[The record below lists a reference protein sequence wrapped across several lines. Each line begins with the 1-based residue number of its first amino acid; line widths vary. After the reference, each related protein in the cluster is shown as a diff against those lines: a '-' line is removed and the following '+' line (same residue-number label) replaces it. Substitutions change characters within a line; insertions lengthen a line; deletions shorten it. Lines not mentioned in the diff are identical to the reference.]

1 MERQN
6 YYFDIFDKYIHCDM
20 SLVLWISWWPDSMF
34 MFYILEK
41 YLIQIGFDL
50 QKLHIAHFNHNFRR
64 ESFDEFIILQNTFSK
79 YKFHSQTFQWDSFTE
94 SNLRK
99 ARHKFFSEILDWI
112 NWDKVLLLWHNLT
125 DRIETTFL
133 NMLRWSS
140 KQWLLNMR
148 MFETAK
154 NYYIFRPLLD
164 TPKDIII
171 QECYNNW
178 IEYFIDKTNFDSKV
192 SLRNKLRNG
201 PINDLIKLWNKNKDW
216 NNKFFDSFR
225 NFYNLIDSWNDS
237 RIDLQNLILDE
248 NWKADYWYKL
258 LSPLDSIQ
266 TLVNL
271 LKKLELY
278 NNISKNNL
286 EEIYNYLIKSNDWY
300 KYFNGV
306 YFFKSHGNIYIIKW
320 PLLFWQKRFAD
331 IKKIIKIWY
340 ISIRNYN
347 ISIDKEEYLGWEL
360 GFFNSFDPIIRW
372 KLKKVF
378 INKKIPIFNR
388 MFTLVIVKENKILKI
403 YYK

>member
-64 ESFDEFIILQNTFSK
+64 ESLDEFFILQNKFSK

-340 ISIRNYN
+340 ISY
-347 ISIDKEEYLGWEL
+347 SKWC
-360 GFFNSFDPIIRW
+360 
-372 KLKKVF
+372 
-378 INKKIPIFNR
+378 
-388 MFTLVIVKENKILKI
+388 
-403 YYK
+403 